1 MSNVKLVM
9 DMISANPSYVKTEL
23 VERIMREFNTTKS
36 NAQTYIFNANRKLG
50 TPAAPKAPSERQ
62 LKTRLKVE
70 KAIAI
75 EKFGP
80 KAKTSKAKLEK
91 SVRSINASFEKSAD
105 EIAKI
110 KEANLKRM
118 REVSSKYLPGQVS
131 DESRRESEYVDS
143 DEMAR
148 RKAEIDAFVNYETND
163 LPSFQSPSKLSMDD
177 VKALV

>member
-9 DMISANPSYVKTEL
+9 DMIQSNPSYVKAEL

-50 TPAAPKAPSERQ
+50 TTAPATPKVPSERQ

-70 KAIAI
+70 KAMAK
-75 EKFGP
+75 EKF
-80 KAKTSKAKLEK
+80 AEK
-91 SVRSINASFEKSAD
+91 SID

-110 KEANLKRM
+110 KEANLERM
-118 REVSSKYLPGQVS
+118 RKVSRTDLAGQVS
-131 DESRRESEYVDS
+131 EESRSETEQVDAK
-143 DEMAR
+143 EMKR
-148 RKAEIDAFVNYETND
+148 RKAKIDAFVNYETND
-163 LPSFQSPSKLSMDD
+163 LPSFQSPSSLSMDE

>member
-1 MSNVKLVM
+1 MSKVNLVVE
-9 DMISANPSYVKTEL
+9 MIQANPSFVKTEL

-36 NAQTYIFNANRKLG
+36 NAQTYIFNANRKIG
-50 TPAAPKAPSERQ
+50 NPTAQTERQ

-70 KAIAI
+70 KAIAV

-80 KAKTSKAKLEK
+80 KAKLEK
-91 SVRSINASFEKSAD
+91 AVRSINASFEKSAD

-110 KEANLKRM
+110 KEANLARM
-118 REVSSKYLPGQVS
+118 RKVSRDYLPGQVS
-131 DESRRESEYVDS
+131 EESRRESEYVS
-143 DEMAR
+143 EDEMAR
-148 RKAEIDAFVNYETND
+148 RKVAIESFVNYETND